1 MKKFF
6 VITFV
11 VLMVALLAVPTAQ
24 ASPKQDF
31 YLEASCPPSNQN
43 ACDIVSASAPFTH
56 LVGGQILYLNR
67 VYKVNPAD
75 HITRIARVDVI
86 TGNDDGMAIGQVRW
100 LTDHGRFTFGQGT
113 GSLAGLHA
121 TGKIAIT
128 GFDPDGTVTFS
139 LTGNYH
145 VDPK

>member
-1 MKKFF
+1 MKKFV
-6 VITFV
+6 VIGFV
-11 VLMVALLAVPTAQ
+11 VLMVALLAVSTAQ

-43 ACDIVSASAPFTH
+43 ACNIVSASDPFAH

-67 VYKVNPAD
+67 VYKANPAG
-75 HITRIARVDVI
+75 HLTRIARVEVI
-86 TGNDDGMAIGQVRW
+86 TGNEDGMAIGQVRF
-100 LTDHGRFTFGQGT
+100 LTDRGRFTFGQGT

-128 GFDPDGTVTFS
+128 GFYPDGTVTFS
-139 LTGNYH
+139 LTGSYH
-145 VDPK
+145 VDP